1 MNLAEY
7 MMVATI
13 VVFALAAAVALA
25 WFVATGQWRDR
36 AEAAL
41 IVLDD
46 ADFPER
52 VSPTAKEV

>member
-1 MNLAEY
+1 
-7 MMVATI
+7 MVATI